1 MNKLIIMIGL
11 LVTLTS
17 VAKADEF
24 IKMPMQDLIVTDMDY
39 IYEIKTT
46 KFDKVILDCQSFI
59 TGMNFSNGGV
69 EKSNVYLNM
78 FECEEMVTF
87 LLDSKANSEPVCL
100 GLDTEFKQ
108 LMITRETDECI

>member
-1 MNKLIIMIGL
+1 MVGL
-11 LVTLTS
+11 LVSLTS
-17 VAKADEF
+17 ISKADEF

-59 TGMNFSNGGV
+59 TGMNFSNAGV
-69 EKSNVYLNM
+69 VKSNVYLNM

-87 LLDSKANSEPVCL
+87 LLESKENSEPVCL
-100 GLDTEFKQ
+100 GLDADNNQ
-108 LMITRETDECI
+108 LLITRETDECK